1 MFVHPSVHTRLARM
15 LVTQLVNRRRGTRP
29 TPARVRARVELER
42 LEDRC
47 LLSGGPTITE
57 FPLPASGGSVPN
69 GIVAGPDGN
78 VWFAL
83 DSGSIGMIN
92 PTTQV
97 ITEFPDPGANPE
109 DIGIAAGPD
118 GNLWFTDAGDNA
130 IGTINPTT
138 HIITKIAIPT
148 ANAYPYEIT
157 AGPDGN
163 LWFTEL
169 DADQIGQINPK
180 THVIREFPVP
190 TGGVEPWFITAGPNG
205 NLWFTEAASLKN
217 VGEIN
222 PTTDAVNEFPM
233 PATHGGIGIAS
244 GSDGNLWIGDGD
256 GEVGQVIPTSGV
268 ITEFNVPGNN
278 PVWAVASGPDRD
290 LWFTENLSGS
300 IGQFNVTTDVATVY
314 SIPYNGSVPGF
325 ITAGPDGTIWF
336 TDQGT
341 GSIGVV
347 TLNADYLVVTRPAP
361 ATLIAGT
368 PFGLA
373 VEAEDSSGNLD
384 SSFNGT
390 VTVALASNPGNAT
403 LGGTLTATASNGVAT
418 FSGLTLTTAA
428 TGYTLQI
435 SATGVDSAATNAITV
450 TPAAASKLVIET
462 QPSATATA
470 GQAFATQP
478 VVEEV
483 DPYGNVETGDNST
496 VITAELSSGIGPI
509 QGTTTATVSGGVAA
523 FTDLADNTAETL
535 TLKFLGGGFTS
546 ASSSSVVISP
556 AAASKLVVVTEPPQ
570 TAIAG
575 QAFTTQPVVY
585 EEDQYGNLETGDSST
600 VVTASLDGGFGPL
613 QGTVTATVSGGVARF
628 AGLADDRA
636 EAIALTFVGGSLT
649 SAVSST
655 IVVTPAAASQLVIQ
669 TQPSATATAGQA
681 FVTQPVI
688 DEEDPY
694 GNRETGDNSTVV
706 TATLSTGA
714 GPLLGATA
722 TVSGGVATF
731 TSLADDKAETISI
744 QFQSGSLTGP
754 ISSSVVVSPAA
765 ASKLVIQT
773 QPSATAT
780 AGQTFAVQPVI
791 EEEDQYGNRE
801 IGDDSTV
808 VTAALASGAGPLQGR

>member
-1 MFVHPSVHTRLARM
+1 MFVHPSVHARLARM
-15 LVTQLVNRRRGTRP
+15 LVTPLVNRRRGTRP
-29 TPARVRARVELER
+29 APAPVRGRVQLER

-47 LLSGGPTITE
+47 LLSGGPVITE
-57 FPLPASGGSVPN
+57 FLPPASGGSAPN

-83 DSGSIGMIN
+83 YSGSLGMIN
-92 PTTQV
+92 PTTHV

-169 DADQIGQINPK
+169 DADQIGQINPM

-205 NLWFTEAASLKN
+205 NLWFTEAASPKN
-217 VGEIN
+217 IGEIN
-222 PTTDAVNEFPM
+222 PTTHAVNEFPM
-233 PATHGGIGIAS
+233 PATHGGIGISS

-300 IGQFNVTTDVATVY
+300 VGQFNVTTDVATVY

-341 GSIGVV
+341 NSIGVV

-361 ATLIAGT
+361 ATLIAGS
-368 PFGLA
+368 PFGLT
-373 VEAEDSSGNLD
+373 VQAEDSAGNLD

-428 TGYTLQI
+428 SGYTLI
-435 SATGVDSAATNAITV
+435 VSSNGVDSATTNAITV
-450 TPAAASKLVIET
+450 TPAAVSKLVIQT

-478 VVEEV
+478 AVEEV

-496 VITAELSSGIGPI
+496 VINAELSSGAGPL
-509 QGTTTATVSGGVAA
+509 QGTTTATVSDGLAT
-523 FTDLADNTAETL
+523 FTNLADNSAGRSRSVHRRQL
-535 TLKFLGGGFTS
+535 HLGIVQLDRGEPRGGQQ
-546 ASSSSVVISP
+546 
-556 AAASKLVVVTEPPQ
+556 AAIVTGPPP

-575 QAFTTQPVVY
+575 QAFTSQPVVY
-585 EEDQYGNLETGDSST
+585 
-600 VVTASLDGGFGPL
+600 
-613 QGTVTATVSGGVARF
+613 
-628 AGLADDRA
+628 
-636 EAIALTFVGGSLT
+636 
-649 SAVSST
+649 
-655 IVVTPAAASQLVIQ
+655 
-669 TQPSATATAGQA
+669 
-681 FVTQPVI
+681 
-688 DEEDPY
+688 EEDPY
-694 GNRETGDNSTVV
+694 GNRETGDGTTVV
-706 TATLSTGA
+706 TASLRAASGRSRGPSPRRSRAA
-714 GPLLGATA
+714 GPHSPTWPTTRRIDHAPVHRRHLAAALSS
-722 TVSGGVATF
+722 TVV
-731 TSLADDKAETISI
+731 I
-744 QFQSGSLTGP
+744 
-754 ISSSVVVSPAA
+754 SPAA
-765 ASKLVIQT
+765 ASQSGHPDPAVRHCHRR
-773 QPSATAT
+773 PGVRHSA
-780 AGQTFAVQPVI
+780 GHLRGS
-791 EEEDQYGNRE
+791 QYRNLE
-801 IGDDSTV
+801 TGDNST
-808 VTAALASGAGPLQGR
+808 S